1 MRVPP
6 RAPARAKMTA
16 TLNSAGGIDAL
27 VSRIAVPATNHE
39 VRARLFNHIPA
50 DIAQRHAAGKADA
63 AAVAGAAP
71 LYGNPHHAGDHRP
84 AVIGLPPARCHG
96 HAARHTACCP
106 DCFTDKMATRTGPH
120 CATPRRPIPSDPPTP
135 QP

>member
-39 VRARLFNHIPA
+39 VRARLFDHIPA
-50 DIAQRHAAGKADA
+50 DIAQRDAAGKADA
-63 AAVAGAAP
+63 AAVEGAAP
-71 LYGNPHHAGDHRP
+71 LYAIPHHAVDHCP
-84 AVIGLPPARCHG
+84 ADIGLPTARWRG
-96 HAARHTACCP
+96 NADSYTAF
-106 DCFTDKMATRTGPH
+106 FTA
-120 CATPRRPIPSDPPTP
+120 
-135 QP
+135 